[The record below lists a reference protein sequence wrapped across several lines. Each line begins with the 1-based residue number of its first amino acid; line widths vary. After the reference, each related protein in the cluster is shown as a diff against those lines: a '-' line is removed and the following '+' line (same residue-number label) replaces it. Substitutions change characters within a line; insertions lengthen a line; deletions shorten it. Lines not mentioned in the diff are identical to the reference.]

1 MSDIV
6 LPRSLR
12 SSVIAKTASHAAP
25 SAVAGVTNL
34 PRSLAN
40 LTAGAVINGVVEE
53 RQGKGLI
60 VLRTERGALTIHTP
74 LPLKIGSEVT
84 LQLQSLGTQMQAI
97 ILSVDNKPVNG
108 AAAQRAAAGATTP
121 EAGQGPTANPSAS
134 ADAGETGHKPAPRVA
149 GGGQPTPAPTGSATT
164 GVQASPIQGTGPG
177 AIAGSGTGAP
187 LAPGMVL
194 TATVVRPQG
203 PGPLPAPAAGQAASQ
218 LSPQVVT
225 ALPPTG
231 AGQASPGALAGPP
244 PSAGSPAGSGI
255 AAPPLSGFVPESQVT
270 VRILAIEPPSQP
282 TQPAGAPRANAA
294 AGLRTSGDV
303 MAVFGTVTGASTP
316 PPANHT
322 QGRTLV
328 QTPLGTLSLPTGS
341 PAPIGAGITLEILR
355 SATVGQDPVS
365 LRMAERQHTLATF
378 STEWSALREALDSAD
393 RNTPGAAQQFLGTTV
408 PRPGPAFAAGI
419 LFFMAALRA
428 GDVRSWLG
436 DDATG
441 ALERGGHGQILTRI
455 GEDFQQIGRLASEPQ
470 SNGWQT
476 VLFPVFDGERLQQIR
491 MYMRRHGRK
500 DPNGDDPRSGGSR
513 FVVEADLSRIGPI
526 QLDGLV
532 RKKQLDLILRTRVP
546 LPEEMRSEIT
556 AIFTNALTS
565 ADLAGAV
572 SFEESPGT
580 EFKVRNDMVEG
591 LGDGGVGV
599 LV

>member
-25 SAVAGVTNL
+25 SAVATVTNL

-40 LTAGAVINGVVEE
+40 LTAGAVINGVVVE
-53 RQGKGLI
+53 RQGKGLF
-60 VLRTERGALTIHTP
+60 VLRTERGTLTIHTL

-84 LQLQSLGTQMQAI
+84 LQVQSVGTQMQAI
-97 ILSVDNKPVNG
+97 ILSVDNKPVHG
-108 AAAQRAAAGATTP
+108 AGLQRAAAGAAGATTP
-121 EAGQGPTANPSAS
+121 DAGQGSTVNPSAT
-134 ADAGETGHKPAPRVA
+134 ADAGETGRKPAAR
-149 GGGQPTPAPTGSATT
+149 GTGSGQPAPAPTGSATT
-164 GVQASPIQGTGPG
+164 GVQSSPVQGTGP
-177 AIAGSGTGAP
+177 ASIAVTGTSGP

-203 PGPLPAPAAGQAASQ
+203 PGPLPAPAGQA
-218 LSPQVVT
+218 
-225 ALPPTG
+225 
-231 AGQASPGALAGPP
+231 AGQASPGALAGPH
-244 PSAGSPAGSGI
+244 PSAGSPAGTGL
-255 AAPPLSGFVPESQVT
+255 AAPPASGVVPGSQVT

-282 TQPAGAPRANAA
+282 AGAPGGNAA

-303 MAVFGTVTGASTP
+303 MAVFGTVTGGSTP

-322 QGRTLV
+322 AGRTLV
-328 QTPLGTLSLPTGS
+328 QTPLGTLSLPTGT
-341 PAPIGAGITLEILR
+341 PVPDGTGITLEILR
-355 SATVGQDPVS
+355 SAVAGQDPAS
-365 LRMAERQHTLATF
+365 FRMAERQHTLATF
-378 STEWSALREALDSAD
+378 STEWSSLREALDAAE
-393 RNTPGAAQQFLGTTV
+393 RTTPGAAQQLLGTTV

-419 LFFMAALRA
+419 LFFIAALRA

-436 DDATG
+436 NNVTG
-441 ALERGGHGQILTRI
+441 ALERGGHGEILTRI
-455 GEDFQQIGRLASEPQ
+455 GEEFLQIGRLASEPQ

-500 DPNGDDPRSGGSR
+500 APDGDESQSGGSR

-532 RKKQLDLILRTRVP
+532 RKKQLDLILRTRNP
-546 LPEEMRSEIT
+546 LPEPMRSEIT
-556 AIFTNALTS
+556 AIFADALTTT
-565 ADLAGAV
+565 DLAGTV
-572 SFEESPGT
+572 SFEESPDT
-580 EFKVRNDMVEG
+580 EFKARNDMVED
-591 LGDGGVGV
+591 LGEGGVGV

>member
-6 LPRSLR
+6 LPQSLR

-25 SAVAGVTNL
+25 SAVATVTNL

-40 LTAGAVINGVVEE
+40 LTAGAVINGVVVE
-53 RQGKGLI
+53 RRGKGLV
-60 VLRTERGALTIHTP
+60 VLRTERGTLTVHTQ

-84 LQLQSLGTQMQAI
+84 LQVQSVGTHMQAI
-97 ILSVDNKPVNG
+97 ILSVDNKPVHG
-108 AAAQRAAAGATTP
+108 AGLQRAAAGAAGATTP
-121 EAGQGPTANPSAS
+121 EAGQGSTVSPSAS
-134 ADAGETGHKPAPRVA
+134 ADAGETGHKPAARGS
-149 GGGQPTPAPTGSATT
+149 GGGQPAPAPTGSATT
-164 GVQASPIQGTGPG
+164 GVRSSPVQGTGPTS
-177 AIAGSGTGAP
+177 IAVTGTSGP

-194 TATVVRPQG
+194 TATVVVMPQG
-203 PGPLPAPAAGQAASQ
+203 PSPLPAPAGQAAGQ
-218 LSPQVVT
+218 PGPGVV
-225 ALPPTG
+225 AGLPPTG

-244 PSAGSPAGSGI
+244 ASAGSPAGSGL
-255 AAPPLSGFVPESQVT
+255 AAPPASGFVPGNQVT

-282 TQPAGAPRANAA
+282 SGAPGGTVA

-303 MAVFGTVTGASTP
+303 IAVFGTVTGGSAP

-322 QGRTLV
+322 AGQTLV
-328 QTPLGTLSLPTGS
+328 QTPLGALSLPTGT
-341 PAPIGAGITLEILR
+341 PAPDGTGITLEILR
-355 SATVGQDPVS
+355 SAAADRDPAS
-365 LRMAERQHTLATF
+365 FRMAERQHTLATF
-378 STEWSALREALDSAD
+378 STEWSSLREALDAAE
-393 RNTPGAAQQFLGTTV
+393 RTTPGAAQQLLGTTV

-419 LFFMAALRA
+419 LFFIAALRA
-428 GDVRSWLG
+428 GDVRGWLG
-436 DDATG
+436 NDVTR
-441 ALERGGHGQILTRI
+441 ALVRGGHGEILTRI
-455 GEDFQQIGRLASEPQ
+455 GEEFQQIGRLASEPQ

-500 DPNGDDPRSGGSR
+500 DPDGDDSQSAGSR

-532 RKKQLDLILRTRVP
+532 RKKRLDLILRTRAP
-546 LPEEMRSEIT
+546 LPEPMRIEIT
-556 AIFTNALTS
+556 AIFADALTT

-580 EFKVRNDMVEG
+580 EFKMRNDMVEDPGEGG
-591 LGDGGVGV
+591 LGV